1 MREIFLKILQM
12 SISSSL
18 LVLAVLLLRLVL
30 KKAPKWVNVLLW
42 GLVAVRLIVPVSFQS
57 SFSLVPNELAD
68 GQLLSQI
75 ADSYLGQP
83 ETILVYDNNAADP
96 QKNPVASFEVESG
109 SLKPAKTVE
118 NTVFP
123 VLGAIYYAGVAL
135 MILYTLVSFLLLR
148 RKVATAVLLRDNIY
162 QSEYVDSPFVL
173 GVLKPKI
180 YLPYRMGVQSQVH
193 VIAHEQA
200 HIRRKD
206 HWWKPFG
213 FVLLALHWFNP
224 LMWLG
229 YILLCRDIELAC
241 DEKVIKQ
248 MDSETKADYT
258 NALVACS
265 INRRRIAACPLA
277 FGEVG
282 VKARVKSVMNYKKPA
297 FWIIAA
303 SIIICGV
310 VAACF
315 LTNPMDR
322 FCMSKLKNDEINMP
336 GILDDI
342 TDMVVTYEGVHIVC
356 SEHADRNRFL
366 ATIDKIEVSADPIS
380 LDRSEDRDKDFT
392 IMVNANTEIHFNKSF
407 TEFWVDDHVKPSLSH
422 RILNPGTAK
431 ELLLDF
437 NHADSSV
444 GSLKDPV
451 IIVPNNHSQL
461 RATVLEVHDSYL
473 LVSPEGGTPESSTA
487 DKIEVSIKNKEV
499 WPIPSVGDTVLIIYD
514 GNVQETYP
522 ARIPNVYRV
531 EIQNLDSNPVETVC
545 GNFKIYFKNSD
556 GTWQVGGRNYK
567 YRLVITGRMH
577 SAAVDST
584 FIYLSNLETIT
595 FDQAWKAA
603 GFSSSTEDY
612 FSADEAVL
620 VEVYSADSSSI
631 TQTGG
636 ADKPANGEIVDS
648 NGNVIKKTMTLE
660 DVITLSKLGMALT
673 WEDLK
678 GYSGTE
684 TGSGLYI
691 VQYDIDPE
699 FFLLVG
705 DGKTTDQPMYVSLNA
720 RSTGASCDIRKND
733 VEDFIAHN
741 QNEALNYAIYK
752 AILSHNAD
760 GTFPD
765 LPNGPIPAESH
776 FILGVESKSGTP
788 LAGQSNHIE
797 ETTVYIQYVYHRYM
811 ISGGQLESVAASATP
826 AKLTFSIDPEDGYT
840 LKEFWQPHGGSG
852 YAEEIR
858 ESFPKEIAE
867 KVLDP
872 SNDTVDMARLE
883 ALCLE
888 KAKAYISKFTE

>member
-1 MREIFLKILQM
+1 MMEIFLKIVNM
-12 SISSSL
+12 SISAGL

-57 SFSLVPNELAD
+57 SFSLVPRQLTD
-68 GQLLSQI
+68 GQLLSDVG
-75 ADSYLGQP
+75 DSYLGQP
-83 ETILVYDNNAADP
+83 ETVFIYDNDAANP
-96 QKNPVASFEVESG
+96 QQNPVASFEVEAG
-109 SLKPAKTVE
+109 SLRPPKTVE

-123 VLGAIYYAGVAL
+123 VLGTIYYAGVAL
-135 MILYTLVSFLLLR
+135 MIAYTFLSFLLLR
-148 RKVATAVLLRDNIY
+148 RKVATAVLLQDNIY

-173 GVLKPKI
+173 GILRPKI
-180 YLPYRMGVQSQVH
+180 YLPYRMGAQSQNYV
-193 VIAHEQA
+193 VAHEQA
-200 HIRRKD
+200 HIRRRD
-206 HWWKPFG
+206 HWWKPLG
-213 FVLLALHWFNP
+213 FLLLAIHWFNP
-224 LMWLG
+224 LLWLG

-241 DEKVIKQ
+241 DEKVIKE

-258 NALVACS
+258 QALVVCS
-265 INRRRIAACPLA
+265 ISRRRIAACPLA

-282 VKARVKSVMNYKKPA
+282 VKERVKSVMSYKKPT
-297 FWIIAA
+297 FWTI
-303 SIIICGV
+303 
-310 VAACF
+310 VAAVIAFIAVAVCF
-315 LTNPMDR
+315 LTNPLNR
-322 FCMSKLKNDEINMP
+322 ASLSELKNDEINMP
-336 GILDDI
+336 GVLDEI
-342 TDMVVTYEGVHIVC
+342 TEMIVTYEGISVYC
-356 SEHADRNRFL
+356 PEQADVNRFL
-366 ATIDKIEVSADPIS
+366 ATMEKIDVSRDPIS
-380 LDRSEDRDKDFT
+380 LNRSEDRDKDFT
-392 IMVNANTEIHFNKSF
+392 LKINANTELHFNKSF

-437 NHADSSV
+437 NFTNSAVGGADGPITITNVPSDSV
-444 GSLKDPV
+444 
-451 IIVPNNHSQL
+451 QFA
-461 RATVLEVHDSYL
+461 ATVIEVHDTYL
-473 LVSPEGGTPESSTA
+473 LVAPEGGAEESSA
-487 DKIEVSIKNKEV
+487 DKIEISLKDRES
-499 WPIPSVGDTVLIIYD
+499 WPIPQIGDSVLVVYD
-514 GNVQETYP
+514 GNIQETYP
-522 ARIPNVYRV
+522 ARITKVYRV
-531 EIQNLDSNPVETVC
+531 EIMNFDSEPIET
-545 GNFKIYFKNSD
+545 IYGKLKTYFRNAND
-556 GTWQVGGRNYK
+556 TWQVGGRNYK
-567 YRLVITGRMH
+567 YRLEITGRMH
-577 SAAVDST
+577 NAAVDST
-584 FIYLSNLETIT
+584 FVYLSNLETIT

-620 VEVYSADSSSI
+620 VDWLQEDPITVTQVYPENAPSDVPNTRA
-631 TQTGG
+631 
-636 ADKPANGEIVDS
+636 
-648 NGNVIKKTMTLE
+648 MTLE
-660 DVITLSKLGMALT
+660 DVIALSKLGMALT

-678 GYSGTE
+678 PYKGTD

-733 VEDFIAHN
+733 VEDFITHN

-752 AILSHNAD
+752 AILTHNAD
-760 GTFPD
+760 GTFPN

-788 LAGQSNHIE
+788 LVGQSNHME

-811 ISGGQLESVAASATP
+811 YSGGQLERVAASATP

-858 ESFPKEIAE
+858 ENFPKEIAD

-872 SNDTVDMARLE
+872 NNDTVDMARLE

-888 KAKAYISKFTE
+888 KAKAYISKFEE